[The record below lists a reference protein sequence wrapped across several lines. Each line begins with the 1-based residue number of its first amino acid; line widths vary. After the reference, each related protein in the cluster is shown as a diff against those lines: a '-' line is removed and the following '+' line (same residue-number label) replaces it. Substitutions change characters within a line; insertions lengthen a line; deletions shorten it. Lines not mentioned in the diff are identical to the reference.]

1 MATEFF
7 DEVVKRAGELT
18 AEEKLRLAA
27 LLADQGRGE
36 NAGNGGPFGINTAD
50 PDPESRN
57 KHLAWLKTHREEY
70 SGQYVALDGNR
81 LTGHGP
87 TMRDAVEQSRGN
99 GCNSPF
105 VAYVLSSEVVAD
117 GGL

>member
-36 NAGNGGPFGINTAD
+36 NAGNGGRFGINTAD

-57 KHLAWLKTHREEY
+57 KRLTWLKTHREEY
-70 SGQYVALDGNR
+70 SGQYVALDGGR
-81 LTGHGP
+81 LTGNGP
-87 TMRDAVEQSRGN
+87 TMRDAVEQSRKN